1 MEVLEVI
8 IMTYLGYLQPI
19 ELRQVIL
26 YQILALDCIQVTAQ
40 DIELQLWMNFL
51 VLMEVLMLKKSTVAV
66 ETLE

>member
-51 VLMEVLMLKKSTVAV
+51 VLMEVLMLKKRIVAV

>member
-26 YQILALDCIQVTAQ
+26 YQILALDCIQVLGQA
-40 DIELQLWMNFL
+40 IGLQLWMKYMD
-51 VLMEVLMLKKSTVAV
+51 LMEVLLLKKKLVAA

>member
-51 VLMEVLMLKKSTVAV
+51 VLMEVLMLKKRIVAV
-66 ETLE
+66 EILE

>member
-8 IMTYLGYLQPI
+8 IMTYLDYLQPI

-51 VLMEVLMLKKSTVAV
+51 VLMEVLMLKKRIVAV